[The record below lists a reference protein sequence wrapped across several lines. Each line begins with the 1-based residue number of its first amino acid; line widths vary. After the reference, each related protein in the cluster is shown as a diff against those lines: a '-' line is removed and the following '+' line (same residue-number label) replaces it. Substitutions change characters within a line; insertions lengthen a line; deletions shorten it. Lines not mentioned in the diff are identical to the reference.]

1 MINLLSLGLTVFAL
15 GLASTSDAAQSAP
28 IRSVTMQDLT
38 VPKDRL
44 PDGCSLKVI
53 EPPRQVVV
61 ATSATGVP
69 TIRSVGPT
77 SSMQP
82 GGMSRVTLNPWTGT
96 ERRILAELRQRVDGY
111 GAVRMPDAPPLTSKE
126 MSAILLRFADGVAEG
141 YAATYVQ
148 SEARDLGV
156 WAVRFD
162 TAQAP
167 GRSDHLDRPSS
178 PRAFD
183 IGSIRVALFGAGP
196 CAIAIETHLKSLGR

>member
-1 MINLLSLGLTVFAL
+1 MTNLLSLGLTVFAL
-15 GLASTSDAAQSAP
+15 GLASTSDVAQSAP

-53 EPPRQVVV
+53 EPPHQVV
-61 ATSATGVP
+61 ATSATGVR
-69 TIRSVGPT
+69 TIRSAGST

-148 SEARDLGV
+148 SEARESRGLG
-156 WAVRFD
+156 
-162 TAQAP
+162 
-167 GRSDHLDRPSS
+167 
-178 PRAFD
+178 
-183 IGSIRVALFGAGP
+183 GA
-196 CAIAIETHLKSLGR
+196 I